1 MGNLSLNGKARSS
14 ATAPV
19 FAAIVLCGAALLAAD
34 GAPFGLPPAHGFPAV
49 EDEARYDAQT
59 TPTPS
64 PTTPENHQALR
75 ELITARDWDG
85 VASALARS
93 AEQSPDDPEIHY
105 WRGLLLGADDPAAVS
120 DLRRALE
127 SETLRPQAQAALDAL
142 LRNPS
147 APLAER
153 WTALGVALVGA
164 GEWAWAHHAFDA
176 ALAADPLH
184 VTALAYRGFAKD
196 RQGLDG
202 LADIEAAQA
211 LGPRDPAGY
220 YFAGLHWR
228 AAGDYAASHQAFLAA
243 YFLAPDN
250 PALAAEVGGA
260 LELLGA
266 YSEAEPWY
274 RMAVELAPDEPSWY
288 ALLARFYVDSG
299 YRPDDAAF
307 AFVEAAAARFEQDAD
322 LAASLG
328 WALFQQGEH
337 QRAYDALNRA
347 LTIAPDS
354 VRARYYFGLAL
365 ERLGDREGAADSLWF
380 VLDTAGPGDAYG
392 LRAARALQRLG
403 FPIDAQ
409 P

>member
-1 MGNLSLNGKARSS
+1 MGNLFLNGGARSS
-14 ATAPV
+14 P
-19 FAAIVLCGAALLAAD
+19 AAVIARIVLCGATLLAAS
-34 GAPFGLPPAHGFPAV
+34 LVMLQTIPARGT
-49 EDEARYDAQT
+49 AQVT
-59 TPTPS
+59 ATPS
-64 PTTPENHQALR
+64 PLAPDDRDALR
-75 ELITARDWDG
+75 ELIAARDWNR
-85 VASALARS
+85 VAAALALS
-93 AEQSPDDPEIHY
+93 AEHSPNDPEIHY
-105 WRGLLLGADDPAAVS
+105 WRGLLLGANNPAAI
-120 DLRRALE
+120 DELRRALV
-127 SETLRPQAQAALDAL
+127 SEPLRPQAQAALDAL
-142 LRNPS
+142 LRDPAAS
-147 APLAER
+147 LAER

-202 LADIEAAQA
+202 LADIKAAQA
-211 LGPRDPAGY
+211 LGPREPAGY

-243 YFLAPDN
+243 HFLAPDS
-250 PALAAEVGGA
+250 PAFAAEVGSA

-266 YSEAEPWY
+266 YSDAEPWY

-380 VLDTAGPGDAYG
+380 ALDAAGLEDVYG

-403 FPIDAQ
+403 YTVEVQ
-409 P
+409 PDR

>member
-1 MGNLSLNGKARSS
+1 M
-14 ATAPV
+14 
-19 FAAIVLCGAALLAAD
+19 ALLAASLV
-34 GAPFGLPPAHGFPAV
+34 PFGSSPSPDAPIAHSGT
-49 EDEARYDAQT
+49 RHDA
-59 TPTPS
+59 PLSATPS
-64 PTTPENHQALR
+64 PVAPDDHHRLRAL
-75 ELITARDWDG
+75 IATRDWDG
-85 VASALARS
+85 VASALAQ
-93 AEQSPDDPEIHY
+93 AVEQSPDDPEIRY
-105 WRGLLLGADDPAAVS
+105 WRGLLLGADDPTAVD
-120 DLRRALE
+120 DLRHAWE
-127 SETLRPQAQAALDAL
+127 SETLRPQAQTALDAL
-142 LRNPS
+142 LRDPA

-153 WTALGVALVGA
+153 WTAFGVALIGV

-176 ALAADPLH
+176 ALAVDPLH

-243 YFLAPDN
+243 HFLAPDN
-250 PALAAEVGGA
+250 PAFAAEVGGA
-260 LELLGA
+260 LELLGV
-266 YSEAEPWY
+266 YSDAEAWY
-274 RMAVELAPDEPSWY
+274 RMAVELAPDEPGWY

-299 YRPDDAAF
+299 YRPDEAAF
-307 AFVEAAAARFEQDAD
+307 AFVEAAAARFDHNAD

-328 WALFQQGEH
+328 WARFQQGEH
-337 QRAYDALNRA
+337 ERAYDALNRA
-347 LTIAPDS
+347 LALVPES
-354 VRARYYFGLAL
+354 VRARYYFGLVL

-380 VLDTAGPGDAYG
+380 VLDTAGPEDVYA

-403 FPIDAQ
+403 YPVRAR

>member
-1 MGNLSLNGKARSS
+1 MAL
-14 ATAPV
+14 
-19 FAAIVLCGAALLAAD
+19 FCGVALLAA
-34 GAPFGLPPAHGFPAV
+34 GLMPLGTPFAHGISAV
-49 EDEARYDAQT
+49 EGDARYAAQVT
-59 TPTPS
+59 ATLSPS
-64 PTTPENHQALR
+64 ALDDHHTLR
-75 ELITARDWDG
+75 ALIAARDWDG
-85 VASALARS
+85 VASALERS
-93 AEQSPDDPEIHY
+93 AESSPDDPEFRY
-105 WRGLLLGADDPAAVS
+105 WRGLLLGAGDPAAVG

-142 LRNPS
+142 LHDPA

-153 WTALGVALVGA
+153 WTALGVALIGV

-202 LADIEAAQA
+202 LADIKAAQA
-211 LGPRDPAGY
+211 LGPREPAGY

-243 YFLAPDN
+243 HFLAPGN
-250 PALAAEVGGA
+250 PAFAAEVGGA

-266 YSEAEPWY
+266 YSDAEPWY
-274 RMAVELAPDEPSWY
+274 RMAVELAPDEPGWY

-307 AFVEAAAARFEQDAD
+307 AFVEAAAARFDRNPD

-328 WALFQQGEH
+328 WARFQQGEH

-347 LTIAPDS
+347 LSLAPES
-354 VRARYYFGLAL
+354 VRARYYFGLVL

-380 VLDTAGPGDAYG
+380 VLDTAGPEDAYG

-403 FPIDAQ
+403 YPVRAR